1 MARYQSAYA
10 TMAAAAPASRKG
22 LLDWIGRYWFQ
33 HFLIFLALHIFLRK
47 DISVQVN
54 MKSLGSALESGYDDR
69 AGGKVKAMPA
79 SLSLGDQLFS
89 NGDAPD
95 QGRAFFYLLY
105 PKAARKDRAPREMLE
120 AELEKSR
127 KLVER
132 FARVAL
138 TERSKF
144 NIPASIVLA
153 QAILCSQNG
162 ESPYVKKGNNY
173 FALPAKSGEY
183 RTFHSAWESFRE
195 HSKLMR
201 AREFDSLQRIP
212 LTDYKA
218 WAAGLEDAG
227 FSPER
232 DYARNLVRIIELL
245 DLDQFDRA

>member
-10 TMAAAAPASRKG
+10 TMAAPAPASRKG

-33 HFLIFLALHIFLRK
+33 LFLIFLALHIFLRK

-54 MKSLGSALESGYDDR
+54 MKSLGSALESGYDDN
-69 AGGKVKAMPA
+69 AGGMVRAVPA

-89 NGDAPD
+89 KGEPD
-95 QGRAFFYLLY
+95 QGRAFYYLLN
-105 PKAARKDRAPREMLE
+105 PKAAKKDRVPREVLVS
-120 AELEKSR
+120 ELEKSR

-138 TERSKF
+138 AERSKF
-144 NIPASIVLA
+144 NIPASILLA
-153 QAILCSQNG
+153 QAILCSHNG

-183 RTFHSAWESFRE
+183 RAFHSAWESFRE
-195 HSKLMR
+195 HSKRMR
-201 AREFDSLQRIP
+201 AGEFDSLQRIP

-218 WAAGLEDAG
+218 WASGLEDAG

-232 DYARNLVRIIELL
+232 GYARNLIRIVELL

>member
-1 MARYQSAYA
+1 
-10 TMAAAAPASRKG
+10 MAASAPASRKG
-22 LLDWIGRYWFQ
+22 LSDWIGRYWFQ
-33 HFLIFLALHIFLRK
+33 LFLIFLALHIFLRK

-54 MKSLGSALESGYDDR
+54 MKSLGSVLESGYGEKT
-69 AGGKVKAMPA
+69 GGKVKAIPA
-79 SLSLGDQLFS
+79 SLSLADQLFS
-89 NGDAPD
+89 RGGTPD
-95 QGRAFFYLLY
+95 QSRAFYYLLY
-105 PKAARKDRAPREMLE
+105 PKAAQKDGAPRAMLE
-120 AELEKSR
+120 GELEKSR

-162 ESPYVKKGNNY
+162 ESPSVKKGYNY
-173 FALPAKSGEY
+173 FALTAKSGEY
-183 RTFHSAWESFRE
+183 RSFHSAWESFRE
-195 HSKLMR
+195 HSKRMR
-201 AREFDSLQRIP
+201 AGDFESLQRVP

-218 WAAGLEDAG
+218 WASGLEDAG

-245 DLDQFDRA
+245 DLDQFDKA